1 VDEALKEVQS
11 ALQVEK
17 EVNKKFMSFV
27 DEQTSKVE
35 IWRVLQEM
43 EQI

>member
-27 DEQTSKVE
+27 DEQTRKVE